1 MEFMKP
7 TTFNLTAAFERL
19 HDAHHKMFQ
28 MELDGNIESP
38 EGMDLI
44 VRTSLLH
51 RALTSEFDV
60 SYFSKDEVEA
70 MNRLVVFLDDIVQNV
85 FQSDDFDNDA
95 LVEDMDMDDDDEGMD
110 YSW

>member
-1 MEFMKP
+1 MNFTP
-7 TTFNLTAAFERL
+7 STFNLTAAFNRL
-19 HDAHHKMFQ
+19 HEAHQRMFQ

-70 MNRLVVFLDDIVQNV
+70 LNRLVIFLDDIVQNV
-85 FQSDDFDNDA
+85 FQSEDYEYDNDA
-95 LVEDMDMDDDDEGMD
+95 LVEDMDDDDEGMD